1 MEESLKTALQAA
13 GQNAEYDE
21 HAKYL
26 LSHRIVL
33 AHILVHVI
41 SEFKGMN
48 PENVV
53 QLIEGEPEVASVPVN
68 PGETNKNRNRV
79 MPVITG
85 SSLESKIAEEGTV
98 TYDVRFYAW
107 LPNQKQKVKIIVD
120 IEAQKKSNPGYDIV
134 SRGVFY
140 AARMVSAQLNTE
152 FRPPDYN
159 NIKKVYS
166 IWICMNAPGRI
177 ENTAVL
183 YSLQPQNII
192 GSKAYYGKYDL
203 ISVIEVNLG
212 KKLAGE
218 ADELR
223 LHRFLGTLFASEL
236 TADKKTEILKEEYR
250 IQMSDDFERRLHLM
264 CNLSEAIEEKGIEK
278 GMEKGQYLQLYELIQ
293 SNDITL
299 ERAAEKKNITVEKFQ
314 EKLKE
319 YNLI

>member
-1 MEESLKTALQAA
+1 M
-13 GQNAEYDE
+13 QNM
-21 HAKYL
+21 
-26 LSHRIVL
+26 
-33 AHILVHVI
+33 
-41 SEFKGMN
+41 MN
-48 PENVV
+48 MQN
-53 QLIEGEPEVASVPVN
+53 
-68 PGETNKNRNRV
+68 
-79 MPVITG
+79 
-85 SSLESKIAEEGTV
+85 
-98 TYDVRFYAW
+98 
-107 LPNQKQKVKIIVD
+107 
-120 IEAQKKSNPGYDIV
+120 
-134 SRGVFY
+134 
-140 AARMVSAQLNTE
+140 
-152 FRPPDYN
+152 
-159 NIKKVYS
+159 
-166 IWICMNAPGRI
+166 RI

-183 YSLQPQNII
+183 YSLQPQNLI

-212 KKLAGE
+212 KELAGE

-236 TADKKTEILKEEYR
+236 TADRKTEILKEEYR